1 MFAQT
6 TDRYLI
12 ALYLS
17 LSNRSD
23 EGLTLDTSAFKLLR
37 WPIYVINSVD
47 NTKLHLSLRYIMIE
61 VRVTCH
67 TCTLLTSYQ
76 TWNLKSYRYWIDC
89 LWYFVFRCFQLY
101 LQFLIDSLNPES
113 FLHKWE
119 ILHSK
124 NCFKSSKSTHWSSL
138 GSLPFG
144 GDSRI
149 VKINI
154 ARRTGI
160 CFRCACHHPV
170 CSPSS
175 VDMFLFD
182 GYKLTPPRVWQE
194 RISNKTDKRPILRL
208 LGYYERMLAVC
219 KTIGCV
225 GARICIIIFC

>member
-67 TCTLLTSYQ
+67 TCTVLTSYQ
-76 TWNLKSYRYWIDC
+76 TWNLKIYWLWIDC

-124 NCFKSSKSTHWSSL
+124 NCFSHRSQPTDLHWEVFPLVVIRESWKSTLLVEL
-138 GSLPFG
+138 GYVSGVLAIIRCG
-144 GDSRI
+144 RHH
-149 VKINI
+149 
-154 ARRTGI
+154 RLI
-160 CFRCACHHPV
+160 CF
-170 CSPSS
+170 CS
-175 VDMFLFD
+175 
-182 GYKLTPPRVWQE
+182 
-194 RISNKTDKRPILRL
+194 TD
-208 LGYYERMLAVC
+208 
-219 KTIGCV
+219 TS
-225 GARICIIIFC
+225 